1 MRIGLDARM
10 LSYSGIGTYL
20 RSLVSG
26 LLDLPGEE
34 DYLLFGKDAEVQGI
48 LRGGRYRGITWKAGP
63 YDPLSLLI
71 NPIKKSNVDVF
82 HCPHYNMPFGIK
94 QPSVITIHD
103 LIHLV
108 CPDLLTDRRA
118 HWYASWMLPSAAR
131 RAAHIL
137 TVSEYSKQEILRHL
151 KVPETKV
158 TVIYHGVEEAFHP
171 LSKVEV
177 ESYRVAHR
185 LPERFLLYVGLL
197 KPHKNVVRL
206 LQAFSALH
214 LDGVSLLLVGKR
226 DSRYRELDM
235 ILEKEALH
243 QNVIFLSSIPFEELP
258 LLYNAAESLIL
269 PSLYEGFGLP
279 ALEAMACGTPVVCSQ
294 ATSLPEV
301 VGDAAVL
308 ADPLSVRSI
317 AEGMQKSLGDSA
329 LRSELR
335 RKGLERAKQFRWQDS
350 AAKTLSVYH
359 EVAKR

>member
-10 LSYSGIGTYL
+10 LTYSGIGTYL
-20 RSLVSG
+20 RGLLSG
-26 LLDLPGEE
+26 LLSLSGKES
-34 DYLLFGKDAEVQGI
+34 YVLFGKDEETRGY
-48 LRGGRYRGITWKAGP
+48 LRDGKSQTLTWNAGP
-63 YDPLSLLI
+63 YDPFSPWLHPMKGRNLDL
-71 NPIKKSNVDVF
+71 F
-82 HCPHYNMPFGIK
+82 HCPHYNLPYGIK
-94 QPSVITIHD
+94 GPSVITIHD

-131 RAAHIL
+131 RATHIL

-151 KVPETKV
+151 KVSEIKV

-177 ESYRVAHR
+177 ESFRVAHR
-185 LPERFLLYVGLL
+185 LPERFLLYVGML
-197 KPHKNVVRL
+197 KPHKNIVRL
-206 LQAFSALH
+206 VQAFSCLN

-235 ILEKEALH
+235 ILEEEALH
-243 QNVIFLSSIPFEELP
+243 KNIIFLSSIPFEELP
-258 LLYNAAESLIL
+258 LIYNAAESLIL

-294 ATSLPEV
+294 AASLPEV

-317 AEGMQKSLGDSA
+317 VEGMKKSLEDSA

-335 RKGLERAKQFRWQDS
+335 RKGLERAKQFRWRDS

-359 EVAKR
+359 EVAKK